1 MSDANVT
8 PAPSPTPV
16 KYFAVD
22 QNLLLE
28 VLNYLAKDQSA
39 ALYVRLNQLPALDI
53 VETKPEATATTPTV

>member
-1 MSDANVT
+1 MSDANAT
-8 PAPSPTPV
+8 PTPTPV

-39 ALYVRLNQLPALDI
+39 ALYVKLNQLPALDI
-53 VETKPEATATTPTV
+53 VETKPEAPATTPTV